1 MKPVAVVTGAGRGI
15 GRVIALAFAA
25 AGYDLALA
33 ARNRPPLEET
43 ARLAAGSGAEALV
56 ITADVAQRG
65 QVEEMAD
72 QIRERFGRVDALV
85 NNSGIAGPSA
95 SLWEVDADAWD
106 ETFAVNVRGVF
117 LVTRS
122 LIPMMLEQGS
132 GSVTVIGS
140 ISGKRPLAGRSPYAA
155 SKLALVG
162 LVRTL
167 ALEAGPHGV
176 RVNLISPGFVSG
188 PRIEWVIE
196 AQAKERGMS
205 LEEARAEFDAASPL
219 GRFTEP
225 QDVAQGCVFLASDA
239 ASAIT
244 GIDLNVNAGVVMY

>member
-15 GRVIALAFAA
+15 GRVIALAFAE

-56 ITADVAQRG
+56 TTVDVAERG
-65 QVEEMAD
+65 QVEEMAGLV
-72 QIRERFGRVDALV
+72 RERFGRVDALV

-95 SLWEVDADAWD
+95 PLWEVDADAWD

-122 LIPMMLEQGS
+122 LIPLMLERGS
-132 GSVTVIGS
+132 GSVIVIGS

-188 PRIEWVIE
+188 PRIEWVIR
-196 AQAKERGMS
+196 AQAEERGMS
-205 LEEARAEFDAASPL
+205 LEEMRAEFDAASPL

-225 QDVAQGCVFLASDA
+225 RDVAQGCVFLASDA

-244 GIDLNVNAGVVMY
+244 GIDLNVNAGVTMY

>member
-1 MKPVAVVTGAGRGI
+1 MKPTAAVTGAGRGI
-15 GRVIALAFAA
+15 GRVIALAFAE

-33 ARNRPPLEET
+33 ARNRPALEET
-43 ARLAAGSGAEALV
+43 ARLAADRGADSLV
-56 ITADVAQRG
+56 VPTDVADRG
-65 QVEEMAD
+65 QVEAMAGRVRD
-72 QIRERFGRVDALV
+72 RFGRVDALV
-85 NNSGIAGPSA
+85 NNSGAAGPSA
-95 SLWEVDADAWD
+95 PLWEVEADAWE

-117 LVTRS
+117 LVTRA
-122 LIPMMLEQGS
+122 LIPMMLKRRS
-132 GSVTVIGS
+132 GSVIVIGS

-167 ALEAGPHGV
+167 ALEAGPYGV

-196 AQAKERGMS
+196 AQAEERGAS
-205 LEEARAEFDAASPL
+205 REEIRAEFGAASPL
-219 GRFTEP
+219 GRFTEAEE
-225 QDVAQGCVFLASDA
+225 VAQGCVFLASAA

>member
-15 GRVIALAFAA
+15 GRVIALAFAE

-56 ITADVAQRG
+56 TCADVAERG
-65 QVEEMAD
+65 QVEEMAE
-72 QIRERFGRVDALV
+72 QVRERFGRVDALV

-95 SLWEVDADAWD
+95 PLWEVDADAWD

-122 LIPMMLEQGS
+122 LIPMMLERGS
-132 GSVTVIGS
+132 GSVIVIGS

-188 PRIEWVIE
+188 PRIEWVIR

-205 LEEARAEFDAASPL
+205 LEEMRAEFDAASPL

-244 GIDLNVNAGVVMY
+244 GIDLNVNAGVTMY

>member
-65 QVEEMAD
+65 QVEEMAH

-95 SLWEVDADAWD
+95 PLWEVDADAWD

-122 LIPMMLEQGS
+122 LIPMMLERGS

>member
-15 GRVIALAFAA
+15 GRVIALAFAE

-56 ITADVAQRG
+56 TTVDVAERG
-65 QVEEMAD
+65 QVEEMAGLV
-72 QIRERFGRVDALV
+72 RERFGRVDALV

-95 SLWEVDADAWD
+95 PLWEVDADAWD

-122 LIPMMLEQGS
+122 LIPLMLERGS
-132 GSVTVIGS
+132 GSVIVIGS

-188 PRIEWVIE
+188 PRIEWVIR
-196 AQAKERGMS
+196 AQAEERGMS
-205 LEEARAEFDAASPL
+205 LEEMRAEFDAASPL

-244 GIDLNVNAGVVMY
+244 GIDLNVNAGVTMY

>member
-43 ARLAAGSGAEALV
+43 ARLAAGSGAESLV
-56 ITADVAQRG
+56 ITADIAQRG
-65 QVEEMAD
+65 QVEEMAH

-95 SLWEVDADAWD
+95 PLWEVDADAWD

-122 LIPMMLEQGS
+122 LIPMMLERGS

>member
-15 GRVIALAFAA
+15 GRVIALAFAE

-43 ARLAAGSGAEALV
+43 ARLAVGSGAETLV
-56 ITADVAQRG
+56 TCADVAERG
-65 QVEEMAD
+65 QVEEMAERV
-72 QIRERFGRVDALV
+72 RERFGRVDALV

-95 SLWEVDADAWD
+95 PLWEVDAVAWD

-122 LIPMMLEQGS
+122 LIPMMLERGS
-132 GSVTVIGS
+132 GSVIVIGS

-188 PRIEWVIE
+188 PRIEWVIR

-205 LEEARAEFDAASPL
+205 LEEMRAEFDAASPL

-244 GIDLNVNAGVVMY
+244 GIDLNVNAGVTMY

>member
-33 ARNRPPLEET
+33 ARHRPPLEET
-43 ARLAAGSGAEALV
+43 ARLAAASGAEGLV

-65 QVEEMAD
+65 QVEEMAGLV
-72 QIRERFGRVDALV
+72 RERFGRVDALV

-95 SLWEVDADAWD
+95 PLWEVDADAWD

-132 GSVTVIGS
+132 GSVIVIGS

-239 ASAIT
+239 AAAIT

>member
-15 GRVIALAFAA
+15 GRVIALAFAE

-43 ARLAAGSGAEALV
+43 ARLAVGSGAETLV
-56 ITADVAQRG
+56 TCADVAERG
-65 QVEEMAD
+65 QVEEMAERV
-72 QIRERFGRVDALV
+72 RERFGRVDALV

-95 SLWEVDADAWD
+95 PLWEVDADAWD

-122 LIPMMLEQGS
+122 LIPMMLERGS
-132 GSVTVIGS
+132 GSVIVIGS

-188 PRIEWVIE
+188 PRIEWVIR

-205 LEEARAEFDAASPL
+205 LEEMRAEFDAASPL

-244 GIDLNVNAGVVMY
+244 GIDLNVNAGVTMY